1 MEDQPPKSSRSEV
14 MRVLPSLF
22 NPSREP
28 TFEGHFSRKEGLS
41 DQDEPAR
48 APGRSRLSS

>member
-1 MEDQPPKSSRSEV
+1 

-22 NPSREP
+22 NPSTEP